1 MPTDRKKERGM
12 DMNIPIRYDWS
23 QEEIVVVAEFFD
35 CIALAVEQGV
45 TAGEIK
51 AHYNRFKGV
60 IPAKSEEKQLFRE
73 VDEQLG
79 ISCFKIVKRALEAAE
94 HELIK
99 G

>member
-1 MPTDRKKERGM
+1 
-12 DMNIPIRYDWS
+12 MNIPINYDWS

-35 CIALAVEQGV
+35 RIALAVEQGV
-45 TAGEIK
+45 NAGEIK

-60 IPAKSEEKQLFRE
+60 VPAKSEEKQLFRE

-79 ISCFKIVKRALEAAE
+79 ISCYKRALEAAE